1 MRLPRFGTVAQAGER
16 RHGGRMRDQPF
27 ADGRPAIPF
36 SSLPHL
42 LEHQAKRIPDAPA
55 ILAPGRVPLTY
66 SHLYQHIKNTGH
78 ALRAM
83 GIGRH
88 DRIAVTLPNG
98 PEMAVAILAAASSA
112 VCVPMNPAYQGEE
125 LERYFVHLRPRAL
138 IAQAGIDSPARRVA
152 LSRGVRVIELSGAG
166 DAEAGLFTL
175 IGDREDVRSDELV
188 GPRHVAVLLL
198 TSGTTAQPKIVP
210 QTHANICASAYSS
223 VAAWALSETDR
234 CINMLPLFHGHGLHN
249 TLMASLAAGA
259 SVVCT
264 GGWDSNSFFAWLTA
278 FKPTWYSAVSTIHQ
292 AVLAQARNN
301 HERLAECRLRFIRSG
316 SAPLPSHILMELE
329 ATFDAPVIEYYAM
342 TETTS
347 TPIACNPLPPAR
359 RKAGS
364 AGIPLSLDV
373 AIMGEGGTFLS
384 NGQRGE
390 VVVRGAGIMPGY
402 DGDPTATQSAF
413 AGDWFK
419 TGDLGFFDDD
429 GYLFLAGRI
438 REIINRG
445 GEKITPQEVDQV
457 LLEHPA
463 VAEAVT
469 FAVPHATLGEDV
481 ASAVVLRSN
490 AAASPKEIRQ
500 FAIGRVADFKVPRQV
515 LIVTKI
521 PKGPTGKVQRIG
533 LASELGLAAS
543 TTLSS
548 VFVAPRTPLEKLLAE
563 RWAEILQLEQI
574 GIEDDFFASGGDSL
588 LAAHVLAHIYSVTKI
603 ELEASRFFDAPTVAE
618 VAHHLE
624 HAIQTG
630 QAPRAPATLVC
641 AAREN
646 GLMPASP
653 AQEHLCKLQ
662 HALPD
667 IPCFNTLYAL
677 RITSPC
683 DVAVL
688 ERSINEVVRRH
699 EILRT
704 TIARID
710 GRYVQVVAPQLTVPL
725 AFDDLHALPE
735 SRKQALGHQ
744 FLQDELLHS
753 FDLAQ
758 GPLLRARLMRLAK
771 QEYLLILSTHQIV
784 SDGWSFGVLANEL
797 AALYDAFSSGAESP
811 LAPLS
816 IQFADFAFWQRRWK
830 SHPDMIAQLDYWRE
844 QLRDPLPAIRLA
856 KRRPPSRRIDAFRT
870 ARREWALPT
879 GLSEAAKRFGQ
890 HEGGTLFMVLV
901 AALKTLLHRYLAQD
915 DLRVA
920 TLVANR
926 NRPGTEGLV
935 GPLAN
940 TVVLRTGLAGD
951 PNPLEVLRRVR
962 ATTLAAYAHQDL
974 PFEDLVEN
982 LERERARSPL
992 PLSEVMITLH
1002 NATLRP
1008 IINCRT
1014 LIFEEANPGMPA
1026 PLVTITSADVIFM
1039 LHETAQGLRGHCVYK
1054 PHLFGTRTIDRLL
1067 RDFEGVLEQMMAQ
1080 PERPIS
1086 TIRISRNPSQP
1097 QGRAFDAERR
1107 RKS

>member
-1 MRLPRFGTVAQAGER
+1 
-16 RHGGRMRDQPF
+16 MRDEPF
-27 ADGRPAIPF
+27 VDRTATIPF
-36 SSLPHL
+36 SCLPHL
-42 LEHQAKRIPDAPA
+42 LEHQARRIPDAPA
-55 ILAPGRVPLTY
+55 ILTPGRVPLTY
-66 SHLYQHIKNTGH
+66 SHLHQHIEHTAH
-78 ALRAM
+78 TLRTM
-83 GIGRH
+83 GIGRQ
-88 DRIAVTLPNG
+88 DRVVVALPNG
-98 PEMAVAILAAASSA
+98 PEMAVAILAAAASA
-112 VCVPMNPAYQGEE
+112 VCVPTNPAYQGEE
-125 LERYFVHLRPRAL
+125 LERYFAHLRPRAL
-138 IAQAGIDSPARRVA
+138 ITQAGIDSPARRVA
-152 LSRGVRVIELSGAG
+152 LSRGVRVIELSAAL
-166 DAEAGLFTL
+166 DAEAGLFTI
-175 IGDREDVRSDELV
+175 IGGREDARSAELV
-188 GPRHVAVLLL
+188 SPGHVAVLLL
-198 TSGTTAQPKIVP
+198 TSGTTARPKIVP

-264 GGWDSNSFFAWLTA
+264 AGWDANSFFAWLTG
-278 FKPTWYSAVSTIHQ
+278 FQPTWYSAVSTIHQ
-292 AVLAQARNN
+292 AVLGQARHNQ
-301 HERLAECRLRFIRSG
+301 ERLAECRLRFIRSG

-329 ATFDAPVIEYYAM
+329 STFEAPVIEYYAM

-347 TPIACNPLPPAR
+347 TPIASNPLPPGR

-364 AGIPLSLDV
+364 AGIPVSLDV
-373 AIMGEGGTFLS
+373 AIMDEGGALLT
-384 NGQRGE
+384 NGQTGE
-390 VVVRGAGIMPGY
+390 VVVRGAGVMPGY
-402 DGDPTATQSAF
+402 DGDPMATEAAF
-413 AGDWFK
+413 AGDWFR
-419 TGDLGFFDDD
+419 TGDLGFFDED
-429 GYLFLAGRI
+429 GYLFLAGRR

-445 GEKITPQEVDQV
+445 GEKIAPQEVDQV
-457 LLEHPA
+457 LLEHPG

-481 ASAVVLRSN
+481 ASAVVLRSPGT
-490 AAASPKEIRQ
+490 ATPKEIRQ
-500 FAIGRVADFKVPRQV
+500 FAVGRIADFKVPRQV
-515 LIVTKI
+515 LIVSKI

-533 LASELGLAAS
+533 LASKLGLPDSAA
-543 TTLSS
+543 LQGA
-548 VFVAPRTPLEKLLAE
+548 FVAPRTHLEKLLAK
-563 RWAEILQLEQI
+563 RWAEILQLQEI
-574 GIEDDFFASGGDSL
+574 GIHDDFFASGGDSL
-588 LAAHVLAHIYSVTKI
+588 LATHVLAHVYNVTKI

-624 HAIQTG
+624 QAIQAG
-630 QAPRAPATLVC
+630 QAPRAPATLVR
-641 AAREN
+641 AARED

-667 IPCFNTLYAL
+667 IPCFNILYAL

-688 ERSINEVVRRH
+688 ERSINEIVRRH

-710 GRYVQVVAPQLTVPL
+710 GRYVQIVAPQLTVPL

-735 SRKQALGHQ
+735 SRKQTLGHQ

-771 QEYLLILSTHQIV
+771 QEYVLILSTHQIV

-797 AALYDAFSSGAESP
+797 AALYDAFSSGVESS

-816 IQFADFAFWQRRWK
+816 IQFADFAFWQRRWQ
-830 SHPDMIAQLDYWRE
+830 SHPDMIAQLAYWRE
-844 QLRDPLPAIRLA
+844 QLRDPLPAIKLA
-856 KRRPPSRRIDAFRT
+856 KGRPARRTIDAFGT

-879 GLSEAAKRFGQ
+879 GLSEATKRFGQ
-890 HEGGTLFMVLV
+890 REGGTLFMVLV
-901 AALKTLLHRYLAQD
+901 ATLKTLLHRYLAQD
-915 DLRVA
+915 DVRVA

-951 PNPLEVLRRVR
+951 PNPLEVMRRVR

-974 PFEDLVEN
+974 PFEDLVES
-982 LERERARSPL
+982 LERERSRSPL

-1002 NATLRP
+1002 NASLRP

-1014 LIFEEANPGMPA
+1014 LTLEEANPGMPA